1 MLSDTY
7 KDLSGELRNFG
18 RKNRITLNY
27 PLAKTMGKQ
36 LMLAALEVLK
46 SVIVS
51 GNLKMVGLCKEKIS
65 D

>member
-1 MLSDTY
+1 MLWEAET
-7 KDLSGELRNFG
+7 LWE
-18 RKNRITLNY
+18 KNRRILNS

-36 LMLAALEVLK
+36 LMLQQTLEVLK

-65 D
+65 Y